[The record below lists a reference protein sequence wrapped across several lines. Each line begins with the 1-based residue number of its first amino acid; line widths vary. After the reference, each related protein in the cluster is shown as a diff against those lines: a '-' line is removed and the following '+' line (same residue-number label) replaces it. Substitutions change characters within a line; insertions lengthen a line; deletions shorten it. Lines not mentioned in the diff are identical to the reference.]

1 MTDDFTDFLAL
12 LVRQGVEF
20 LVVGGYAYVL
30 HAQSRYTKDLDV
42 WIRPTPENLERLRQA
57 TLEFT
62 QVDFRIADVL
72 ALLETNRLGFP
83 LMGLE
88 PNKIEVLLR
97 VKGLE
102 FGKAFARG
110 IPVTIKNQSVLFI
123 HPHDQIR
130 NKRAAGRPRD
140 LLDVADLLRL
150 HGEPPVED

>member
-12 LVRQGVEF
+12 LVRKGVEF

-42 WIRPTPENLERLRQA
+42 WVRPSSENLERLRQA
-57 TLEFT
+57 TLEFA

-102 FGKAFARG
+102 FGKAFPRG
-110 IPVTIKNQSVLFI
+110 IPVTIKDQVVLFI

-140 LLDVADLLRL
+140 LVDVADLVRL
-150 HGEPPVED
+150 HGEPPIED

>member
-12 LVRQGVEF
+12 LVRKGVEF

-30 HAQSRYTKDLDV
+30 HVQSRYTKDLDV
-42 WIRPTPENLERLRQA
+42 WVRPTPENLERLRQA
-57 TLEFT
+57 TLEFA
-62 QVDFRIADVL
+62 QVDFPIADVL

-110 IPVTIKNQSVLFI
+110 IPVTIKDQAVLFI

-140 LLDVADLLRL
+140 LVDVADLVRL

>member
-12 LVRQGVEF
+12 LVRKGVEF

-42 WIRPTPENLERLRQA
+42 WVRPTSENLERLRQA
-57 TLEFT
+57 TLEFA

-110 IPVTIKNQSVLFI
+110 IPVTIKDQVVLFI

-140 LLDVADLLRL
+140 LVDVADLVRL
-150 HGEPPVED
+150 HGEPPIED

>member
-12 LVRQGVEF
+12 LVRKGVEF

-42 WIRPTPENLERLRQA
+42 WVRPSSENLERLRQA
-57 TLEFT
+57 TLEFA

-102 FGKAFARG
+102 FGKAFPRG
-110 IPVTIKNQSVLFI
+110 IPVTIKDQVVLFI

-140 LLDVADLLRL
+140 LVDVADLVRL

>member
-12 LVRQGVEF
+12 LVRKGVEF

-42 WIRPTPENLERLRQA
+42 WVRPSSENLERLRQA
-57 TLEFT
+57 TLEFA
-62 QVDFRIADVL
+62 QVDFPIADVL

-110 IPVTIKNQSVLFI
+110 IPVTIKDQVVLFI

-140 LLDVADLLRL
+140 LVDVADLVRL
-150 HGEPPVED
+150 HGEPPVAD